1 MSTVWNK
8 LSVIDV
14 SEHVE
19 KKNGMSYLSWAY
31 AWQTLK
37 DNFPDATFEKHCN
50 DMGYPCFYDPAG
62 FAFVKVTVSAGG
74 HSQTETFPV
83 LDFKNKGVQG
93 PDSFQVNTALQ
104 RALTKAIGYL
114 GLGFYIYA
122 GEDLPTSS
130 TPPADPVASPPPT
143 RPAQSPAQPA
153 PKMADAGATNQE
165 DDFLNYITAAIKS
178 CGSVD
183 DLRDLYSANTQNIK
197 ESSSSEV
204 ILKRFAWMRDHLS
217 KR

>member
-114 GLGFYIYA
+114 GLASTFTPVKTFQHRRPHRRIRSLV
-122 GEDLPTSS
+122 LPQRDRHSPQLSLLPRWLTLGQLIKRMISS
-130 TPPADPVASPPPT
+130 TTSPPP
-143 RPAQSPAQPA
+143 SS
-153 PKMADAGATNQE
+153 
-165 DDFLNYITAAIKS
+165 LAA
-178 CGSVD
+178 V
-183 DLRDLYSANTQNIK
+183 
-197 ESSSSEV
+197 
-204 ILKRFAWMRDHLS
+204 
-217 KR
+217 